1 MTISKRVTGSARI
14 TPDAPTWQ
22 GVQPEGYSAPF
33 LSPPYGLPPYPMEY
47 ARVML
52 VAFEPD
58 PDAIRAAVPEPLEW
72 VEDSLAVASIGDH
85 RQMPFGLKFQ
95 EWLVAIKVRFN
106 GETGRFV
113 PYIWTSADEPTVI
126 GREVMGWPK
135 LLCDHNETQ
144 VMGSQASAVITRR
157 GETLL
162 RASVALEEV
171 GKLDD
176 LPLGGALFTVRKV
189 QMPQRGAPALKQVI
203 RYDLGNSFKLNSL
216 WQGRGFV
223 EMPGQ
228 AFSAVHRL
236 MRKSTDKAW
245 LMDARWELGWG
256 EILWENWVPPTTP

>member
-1 MTISKRVTGSARI
+1 MADSKRVAGSIRI
-14 TPDAPTWQ
+14 TPDTPTWQ
-22 GVQPEGYSAPF
+22 GSQPEGYSAPF
-33 LSPPYGLPPYPMEY
+33 RSPPYGLPPYPMDY

-58 PDAIRAAVPEPLEW
+58 PDEVRAAIPEPLEW
-72 VEDSLAVASIGDH
+72 VEGSLAVASIGDH

-95 EWLVAIKVRFN
+95 EGLVALKVRFN

-144 VMGSQASAVITRR
+144 ILGSQASAAIMRR
-157 GETLL
+157 GETLM
-162 RASVALEEV
+162 RTSIALEEA
-171 GKLDD
+171 GTLDD
-176 LPLGGALFTVRKV
+176 LPLGGALFTVRKI

-203 RYDLGNSFKLNSL
+203 RYDLGDSFKLNSL

-236 MRKSTDKAW
+236 MRKSTNTAW
-245 LMDARWELGWG
+245 LMDASWELGWG
-256 EILWENWVPPTTP
+256 DILWENWVPATTP